1 MELDRFWL
9 VATHSSDPALNTVE
23 VSDPA
28 KYNIRCSD
36 FLPAI
41 SYIYRTTN
49 IRSPDYLPAILVIQL
64 CCGQRCTMV
73 HISKTSN
80 LGLAASSLIVAHF
93 GLFSV

>member
-41 SYIYRTTN
+41 LYI
-49 IRSPDYLPAILVIQL
+49 Q
-64 CCGQRCTMV
+64 
-73 HISKTSN
+73 
-80 LGLAASSLIVAHF
+80 
-93 GLFSV
+93 